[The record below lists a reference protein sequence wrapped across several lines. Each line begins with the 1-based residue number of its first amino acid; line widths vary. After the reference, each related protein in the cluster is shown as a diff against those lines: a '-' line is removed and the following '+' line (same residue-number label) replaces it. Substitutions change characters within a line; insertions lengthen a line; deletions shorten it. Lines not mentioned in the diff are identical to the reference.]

1 MVFAGLNYLAVL
13 VAAVAGFAF
22 GGIWYGVLFGKRWRA
37 IVGVDAFKPRP
48 TQMLIAF
55 VAHLL
60 MAWMLAG
67 VVGHLG
73 EVTITR
79 TLISA
84 AFLWVGFVR
93 TDDDDRQ
100 SPLPIIS
107 LVVDCHR
114 RRSLAR
120 RVTRDGPCNRV
131 AWRLISYA
139 LRNARTA
146 LFHWSGCSKNGR
158 WPHFSKVSSVARGIF
173 LDASTA
179 FA

>member
-84 AFLWVGFVR
+84 AFLWVGFVLTTMIVNHR
-93 TDDDDRQ
+93 FQ
-100 SPLPIIS
+100 SSPWS
-107 LVVDCHR
+107 LT
-114 RRSLAR
+114 AI
-120 RVTRDGPCNRV
+120 DGG
-131 AWRLISYA
+131 
-139 LRNARTA
+139 
-146 LFHWSGCSKNGR
+146 HWLGVLLVMGLVIG
-158 WPHFSKVSSVARGIF
+158 WLGV
-173 LDASTA
+173 
-179 FA
+179 